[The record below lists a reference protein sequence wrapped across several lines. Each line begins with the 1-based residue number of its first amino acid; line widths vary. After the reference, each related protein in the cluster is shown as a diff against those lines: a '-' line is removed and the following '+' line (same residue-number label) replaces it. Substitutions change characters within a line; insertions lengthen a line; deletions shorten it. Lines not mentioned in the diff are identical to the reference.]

1 MNVGH
6 LIVVI
11 SSTAIPFTV
20 KKGTEIMYH
29 KFLWGK
35 LQGLI
40 SSSAKGQ
47 VVFC

>member
-11 SSTAIPFTV
+11 SSITV